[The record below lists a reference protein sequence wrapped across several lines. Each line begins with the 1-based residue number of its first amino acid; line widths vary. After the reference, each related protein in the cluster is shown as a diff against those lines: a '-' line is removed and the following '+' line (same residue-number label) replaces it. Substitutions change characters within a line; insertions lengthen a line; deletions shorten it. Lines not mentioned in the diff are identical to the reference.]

1 MLFFSTNSEHHR
13 QSIRRFQIERSDRLI
28 ETPFREGRDERI
40 SEEGAD
46 VEFLVIRSVFNCSGR
61 GE

>member
-1 MLFFSTNSEHHR
+1 MFFSTNSEHHR
-13 QSIRRFQIERSDRLI
+13 YNIRRFQIERSDRLI

-40 SEEGAD
+40 SEEGVD
-46 VEFLVIRSVFNCSGR
+46 VELLVIRSVFNCSGR

>member
-13 QSIRRFQIERSDRLI
+13 QSIRRFQIERSDRST
-28 ETPFREGRDERI
+28 ETPFREGCDERI
-40 SEEGAD
+40 SEEGVD
-46 VEFLVIRSVFNCSGR
+46 VELLVIRSVFDCSGR